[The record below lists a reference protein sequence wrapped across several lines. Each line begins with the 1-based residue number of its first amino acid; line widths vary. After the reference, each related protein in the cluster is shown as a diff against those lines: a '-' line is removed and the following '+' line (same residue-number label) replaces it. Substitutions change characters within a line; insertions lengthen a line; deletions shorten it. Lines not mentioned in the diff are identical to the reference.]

1 MSNSAQI
8 VVPERGRGY
17 SVRVSIQSKLRP
29 TTTSITFD
37 PNTSNMNNRPTRVQ
51 TEQQKRKKKERDRKY
66 SSRKRLIQRL
76 VKQYP
81 LNKPT
86 TIKTIQVEP
95 NGGSIRIK
103 SALQLTDDRGAQIIV
118 KRNGCRKL
126 EIIDKRDI
134 VMSTPVLASHGG
146 HQGAEYYPAIQL
158 SLPSPKTNNKVPVS
172 WGGVLGGRTDLIP
185 LEQIQPMPKYRRNN
199 SSNTPLS
206 AESRTSNN
214 NITLN
219 EMFNNISSNIP
230 FSKVCDNNIWQRNLT
245 KTLRNI
251 RPITCSI
258 INIIEEISERRYM
271 VRAIMKKNNTDNLL
285 TDTTKI
291 KQHSETVKKQRNK
304 PQCMF
309 SGCEKLVDITVHGSF
324 CRRHGVK
331 RPTCAFGCRRLAL
344 EGTPFCR
351 EHNFRYQLR

>member
-51 TEQQKRKKKERDRKY
+51 TEQQKRKKRERDRKY

-95 NGGSIRIK
+95 NGGSIQIK

-185 LEQIQPMPKYRRNN
+185 LEQIQPMPKSRRNN

-230 FSKVCDNNIWQRNLT
+230 FSTVCDNNIWQRNLT

-304 PQCMF
+304 PQCVF

>member
-51 TEQQKRKKKERDRKY
+51 TEQQKRKKRERDRKY

-95 NGGSIRIK
+95 NGGSIQIK

-185 LEQIQPMPKYRRNN
+185 LEQIQPMPKSRRNN

-219 EMFNNISSNIP
+219 EMFNNISSNMP
-230 FSKVCDNNIWQRNLT
+230 FSTVCDNNIWQRNLT

>member
-1 MSNSAQI
+1 LSNSAQI

-51 TEQQKRKKKERDRKY
+51 TEQQKRKKRERDRKY

-95 NGGSIRIK
+95 NGGSIQIK

>member
-51 TEQQKRKKKERDRKY
+51 TEQQKRKKRERDRKY

-185 LEQIQPMPKYRRNN
+185 LEQIQPMPKSRRNN

-230 FSKVCDNNIWQRNLT
+230 FSTVCDNNIWQRNLT

-304 PQCMF
+304 PQCVF

>member
-51 TEQQKRKKKERDRKY
+51 TEQQKRKKRERDRKY

-95 NGGSIRIK
+95 NGGSIQIK

-185 LEQIQPMPKYRRNN
+185 LEQIQPMPKSRRNN

-304 PQCMF
+304 PQCVF

>member
-51 TEQQKRKKKERDRKY
+51 TEQQKRKKRERDRKY

-95 NGGSIRIK
+95 NGGSIQIK

-185 LEQIQPMPKYRRNN
+185 LEQIQPMPKSRRNN

-219 EMFNNISSNIP
+219 EMFNNISSNMP
-230 FSKVCDNNIWQRNLT
+230 FSTVCDNNIWQRNLT

-304 PQCMF
+304 PQCVF

>member
-1 MSNSAQI
+1 
-8 VVPERGRGY
+8 
-17 SVRVSIQSKLRP
+17 
-29 TTTSITFD
+29 
-37 PNTSNMNNRPTRVQ
+37 
-51 TEQQKRKKKERDRKY
+51 
-66 SSRKRLIQRL
+66 
-76 VKQYP
+76 
-81 LNKPT
+81 
-86 TIKTIQVEP
+86 
-95 NGGSIRIK
+95 
-103 SALQLTDDRGAQIIV
+103 
-118 KRNGCRKL
+118 
-126 EIIDKRDI
+126 
-134 VMSTPVLASHGG
+134 MSTQVLASHGG

-158 SLPSPKTNNKVPVS
+158 SLPSLKTNNKVPVS

-230 FSKVCDNNIWQRNLT
+230 FSMVCDNNIWQRNLT

>member
-1 MSNSAQI
+1 
-8 VVPERGRGY
+8 
-17 SVRVSIQSKLRP
+17 
-29 TTTSITFD
+29 
-37 PNTSNMNNRPTRVQ
+37 MNNRPTRVQ
-51 TEQQKRKKKERDRKY
+51 TEQQKRKKRERDKKY
-66 SSRKRLIQRL
+66 SSRKRLIERL

-86 TIKTIQVEP
+86 PIKTIQVEP
-95 NGGSIRIK
+95 NGSIQIK

-185 LEQIQPMPKYRRNN
+185 LEQIQPMPKSRRNN

-214 NITLN
+214 NNITLN
-219 EMFNNISSNIP
+219 EMFNNISSNMP
-230 FSKVCDNNIWQRNLT
+230 FSMVCDNNIWRRNLT

-251 RPITCSI
+251 RPITESI
-258 INIIEEISERRYM
+258 INIIEEISERQFM